1 MVNVMADWYD
11 RTALLLGAEGVR
23 RLRAARVAVFGV
35 GGVGGYAVE
44 ALARAGI
51 GTLDLID
58 DDVVDITNRNRQ
70 IIATTETTGQPKVA
84 AFAERL
90 GTINPEIVVNCRQAY
105 FGADTVDDF
114 AFREYDYAVDAI
126 DSVYSKLALIAAA
139 KEAGTPVISAMGA
152 GNKLHPERLELAD
165 IAETSVCPL
174 ARVMRRELKKRGI
187 DHLPVV
193 YSKEKPAELY
203 WQGAGRPPTGSVS
216 FVPAAAGLIIAG
228 VVVRHLAGLEE

>member
-1 MVNVMADWYD
+1 MVSAMAQWYD
-11 RTALLLGAEGVR
+11 RTALLLGDEGVR
-23 RLRAARVAVFGV
+23 RLQSARVAVFGV

-58 DDVVDITNRNRQ
+58 GDAVDITNRNRQ
-70 IIATTETTGQPKVA
+70 IIATTGTTGRPKVA

-90 GTINPEIVVNCRQAY
+90 ETINPDIAVNCRQEY

-114 AFREYDYAVDAI
+114 AFREYDYVVDAM
-126 DSVYSKLALIAAA
+126 DSVHGKLALIVAA
-139 KEAGTPVISAMGA
+139 KAAGTPIISAMGA

-187 DHLPVV
+187 GQLPVV
-193 YSKEKPAELY
+193 YSKEKPAELH
-203 WQGAGRPPTGSVS
+203 WQGDGRPPTGSVS

-228 VVVRHLAGLEE
+228 AVVRYLAGLEE